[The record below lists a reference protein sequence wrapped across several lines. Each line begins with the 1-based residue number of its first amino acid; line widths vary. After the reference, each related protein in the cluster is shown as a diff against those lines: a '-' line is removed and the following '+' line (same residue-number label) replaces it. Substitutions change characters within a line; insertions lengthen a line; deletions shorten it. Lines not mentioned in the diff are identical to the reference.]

1 MDCAVGRHSRYVG
14 STVSGTPD
22 TRSLVER
29 LTPFIVAGVLV
40 AAFQI
45 AFRFGRPSVV
55 WPAGIVLILAG
66 TAIAM
71 WFDQRGLSARTPYPF
86 ALMAIVP
93 ALLIA
98 GISQLGTT
106 ARWPW
111 LVTTLVALVV
121 GLISVIPMWFAGCYL
136 AAAFGVPGCHF

>member
-1 MDCAVGRHSRYVG
+1 MGP
-14 STVSGTPD
+14 PD